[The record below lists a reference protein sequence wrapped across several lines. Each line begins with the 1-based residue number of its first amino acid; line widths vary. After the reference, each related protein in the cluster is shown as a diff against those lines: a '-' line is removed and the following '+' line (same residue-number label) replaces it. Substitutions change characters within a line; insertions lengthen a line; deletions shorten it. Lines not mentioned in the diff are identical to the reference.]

1 MLDTLRHDVT
11 HAARALR
18 RTAGFTATAI
28 ITLALGI
35 GATSAIFT
43 MVNAALLKPLPYPEP
58 GRVLVLGAGPNGAQ
72 PGQLFL
78 YLRERSRRVQHVA
91 AQRNSNGWNLVAGDV
106 ATYVTGL
113 QVSTGYFDA
122 LGVSPLIGRGFT
134 RAETAPNGPQ
144 AVVISEALWRRVFAG
159 RPDAIGQPL
168 QLGGVTHTIVGVV
181 PEGFRSI
188 PGADVWTPLRTSA
201 SDNSFNYRVIGRL
214 ADDATVQQAQ
224 QEFGALRAD
233 IQREFPR
240 TNERRLAA
248 TTWVPLRDLLAAP
261 MRTPLLVLL
270 GAVTLVLLI
279 ACVNVA
285 GLQLTR
291 ALSRRREL
299 ATRAALGAS
308 RTRLARPAIAES
320 VLLGVAGA
328 AGGLV
333 IAIGLSRVLIGLVSA
348 DAARLMLSG
357 ETLQVDWRVF
367 GFTLAAAL
375 TCSLVFGIAPAL
387 LSTRVDVRLSLTEG
401 ITATASRRTVWL
413 RRMLAVA
420 ELALAAVLLVGAGL
434 LVRTLWNLTSAEP
447 GFVSTDVVVGRMS
460 LQGSARDSAELSSV
474 LDRGLERIRR
484 LDGVIAAAASN
495 GVPIERP
502 YNIPLEPLPGSRIT
516 EPLPV
521 DWRYVTP
528 DYFAVFGI
536 RQLAGRMFDARD
548 HTAAEPVAI
557 VNETLAR
564 VYFGRADVVGETIGI
579 FGSFQDPLRR
589 IVGVVADVKALS
601 NTGFNRGVS
610 ALGAGAA
617 PMLFTPAAQ
626 ASATLLRSTHAAFPM
641 TWSIRTDGRRAGLE
655 REIEDALRTIDPRL
669 PFIGFEPMSAVVS
682 RDLDVPRFLTTLLAA
697 FAGLAA
703 ALAAIGL
710 YGLMTYAGS
719 QRVREI
725 GIRMAFGANSARVL
739 RHFMR
744 EGLAVAATG
753 LAAGTIGAA
762 LLTNAIA
769 AYLFGVTPL
778 DAPTFLAA
786 LVLLLATAA
795 LASFVPAW
803 RAARIDPVRALK
815 AQ

>member
-1 MLDTLRHDVT
+1 MLRQDVI

-18 RTAGFTATAI
+18 RTPGFAVTAV

-43 MVNAALLKPLPYPEP
+43 MVNAALLKPLPYPDP

-78 YLRERSRRVQHVA
+78 YLRERSRSVQHVA
-91 AQRNSNGWNLVAGDV
+91 AQRSSNGWNLVAGDV

-113 QVSTGYFDA
+113 QVSTGYFEA
-122 LGVSPLIGRGFT
+122 LGVAPLVGRGFT
-134 RAETAPNGPQ
+134 RAETEPNGPQ
-144 AVVISEALWRRVFAG
+144 GVVLSEALWRRIFAA

-168 QLGGVTHTIVGVV
+168 QLGGITHTVVGVV
-181 PEGFRSI
+181 SAAFRSI
-188 PGADVWTPLRTSA
+188 PAADVWTPLRTSTA
-201 SDNSFNYRVIGRL
+201 DNSFNYRIVGRL
-214 ADDATVQQAQ
+214 AEATTLQQAQ
-224 QEFGALRAD
+224 QEFSALRAE
-233 IQREFPR
+233 ILRAFPR

-248 TTWVPLRDLLAAP
+248 TTWMPLRDLLAAP

-270 GAVTLVLLI
+270 GAVTFVLLI

-308 RTRLARPAIAES
+308 RARLARPAIAES
-320 VLLGVAGA
+320 ALLGLAGA

-333 IAIGLSRVLIGLVSA
+333 IAIGLSRMLIGLVSA

-357 ETLQVDWRVF
+357 ETLQIDWRVF
-367 GFTLAAAL
+367 GFTVAAAL
-375 TCSLVFGIAPAL
+375 TCSLVFGVAPAL
-387 LSTRVDVRLSLTEG
+387 LSTRVDVRLALTEG
-401 ITATASRRTVWL
+401 TTATASRRTAWL
-413 RRMLAVA
+413 RRGLAVA

-434 LVRTLWNLTSAEP
+434 LMRTLWNLTSAEP
-447 GFVSTDVVVGRMS
+447 GFVSADVIVGRMS
-460 LQGSARDSAELSSV
+460 MQGSARDGVELASV
-474 LDRGLERIRR
+474 LDRGLDRIRQ
-484 LDGVIAAAASN
+484 LEGVVAVAASN

-502 YNIPLEPLPGSRIT
+502 YNVPLEPLPGAPIT
-516 EPLPV
+516 EPQPV
-521 DWRYVTP
+521 DWRYITP
-528 DYFAVFGI
+528 DYFAVFRI
-536 RQLAGRMFDARD
+536 RPVAGRVFDERD

-557 VNETLAR
+557 VNAALAR
-564 VYFGRADVVGETIGI
+564 WYFGRTDVVGETIGI
-579 FGSFQDPLRR
+579 YGSFQDPLRR

-601 NTGFNRGVS
+601 NTGQNRGVS
-610 ALGAGAA
+610 ALGAGAV

-626 ASATLLRSTHAAFPM
+626 TSATLLRGTHGAFPM
-641 TWSIRTDGRRAGLE
+641 TWSIRTQGSRAGLE
-655 REIEDALRTIDPRL
+655 QEVRDALRAVDPRL

-682 RDLDVPRFLTTLLAA
+682 RDLDVPRFLTTLLVA
-697 FAGLAA
+697 FASLAG

-725 GIRMAFGANSARVL
+725 GIRMAFGATGGRVL
-739 RHFMR
+739 RHVMR
-744 EGLAVAATG
+744 EGLTVAAAG
-753 LAAGTIGAA
+753 LATGTLGAG

-778 DAPTFLAA
+778 DVSTFLAA

-795 LASFVPAW
+795 VASFVPAW
-803 RAARIDPVRALK
+803 RAARLDPVRALK